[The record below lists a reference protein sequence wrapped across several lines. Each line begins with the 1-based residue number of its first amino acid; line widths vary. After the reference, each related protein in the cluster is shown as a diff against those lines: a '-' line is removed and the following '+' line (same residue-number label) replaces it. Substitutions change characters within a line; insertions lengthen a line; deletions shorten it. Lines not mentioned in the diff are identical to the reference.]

1 MYIYSPS
8 VKRKVIARI
17 CIHMQ
22 MVNESIIY
30 THTYTALGQ
39 LVVLSDCVCPGHELR
54 LECTVV
60 RGATTVWGG
69 SAFSGCSNN
78 EIVLRHSQFEHGL
91 AVGECNNGVIVGRS
105 IRQVGDNYTSQLI
118 VHLDLHPTLRGKTV
132 ECFHDDGLHEVT
144 VGNYTIIYPSL
155 RGTETMLSTA

>member
-1 MYIYSPS
+1 
-8 VKRKVIARI
+8 
-17 CIHMQ
+17 

-39 LVVLSDCVCPGHELR
+39 LVLLNQSDCICPGHELR

-60 RGATTVWGG
+60 GGASTVWEG

-78 EIVLRHSQFEHGL
+78 EIVLRHSQYEHGL

-105 IRQVGDNYTSQLI
+105 IRQVGDNYTSQLT
-118 VHLDLHPTLRGKTV
+118 VHLNVNSTLRGKTV

-144 VGNYTIIYPSL
+144 VGNYKITYPSL
-155 RGTETMLSTA
+155 RGT

>member
-1 MYIYSPS
+1 MALMHEDI
-8 VKRKVIARI
+8 
-17 CIHMQ
+17 
-22 MVNESIIY
+22 IIY
-30 THTYTALGQ
+30 TPIYTALGQ

-60 RGATTVWGG
+60 GGGSTIWAG

-91 AVGECNNGVIVGRS
+91 TVRECNNGVIVGRS
-105 IRQVGDNYTSQLI
+105 IRQVGLNYTSHLI

-132 ECFHDDGLHEVT
+132 ECISDNGT
-144 VGNYTIIYPSL
+144 YSMPIGNHTIIYPL
-155 RGTETMLSTA
+155 PLGIL